1 MPSQPERA
9 AVPSSLLRDAV
20 AAGRARPDAAQEAVA
35 VRLDRVAAGL
45 ASSPAAAAGGGGW
58 LSRLGLG
65 GRRSAPAP
73 APAGRQGLYVH
84 GPVGRGK
91 SMLMDLFFAAAPVA
105 AKRRVHFHA
114 FMLEIHDRLHR
125 RRQARAESDPI
136 GPVAREIAAEAR
148 LLCFDEFQVTNIAD
162 AMILGRLFQGLFD
175 AGVTVVAT
183 SNTRLADLYA
193 GGLQRD
199 RFLPA
204 IALLRERLEEVALD
218 GPADYRRDRIRG
230 MAVYHSPLGPAA
242 AAALDRAFADLTEG
256 AEPAPLGIEVQGRS
270 VVLRMA
276 ARGVARASFRE
287 LCEAPLGP
295 ADYLAIAR
303 ACHTLVLEG
312 IPVLTAER
320 RNEARRFVTLV
331 DALYEHR
338 ARRVCSAAAPPDALH
353 AAGDHAAEF
362 RRTASRLHEMQSAEY
377 LASAHAP

>member
-20 AAGRARPDAAQEAVA
+20 AAGRARPDDAQEAVA

-148 LLCFDEFQVTNIAD
+148 LLCFD
-162 AMILGRLFQGLFD
+162 
-175 AGVTVVAT
+175 
-183 SNTRLADLYA
+183 
-193 GGLQRD
+193 
-199 RFLPA
+199 
-204 IALLRERLEEVALD
+204 
-218 GPADYRRDRIRG
+218 
-230 MAVYHSPLGPAA
+230 
-242 AAALDRAFADLTEG
+242 
-256 AEPAPLGIEVQGRS
+256 
-270 VVLRMA
+270 
-276 ARGVARASFRE
+276 
-287 LCEAPLGP
+287 
-295 ADYLAIAR
+295 
-303 ACHTLVLEG
+303 
-312 IPVLTAER
+312 
-320 RNEARRFVTLV
+320 
-331 DALYEHR
+331 
-338 ARRVCSAAAPPDALH
+338 
-353 AAGDHAAEF
+353 
-362 RRTASRLHEMQSAEY
+362 
-377 LASAHAP
+377 

>member
-1 MPSQPERA
+1 MTAQQARA
-9 AVPSSLLRDAV
+9 ALPTVLLREAV
-20 AAGRARPDAAQEAVA
+20 AAGRVRPDAAQEAVA
-35 VRLDRVAAGL
+35 ERLDHVAAGL
-45 ASSPAAAAGGGGW
+45 AAAPEKGGAGGW
-58 LSRLGLG
+58 LSRLGFG
-65 GRRSAPAP
+65 ARQAAPASAP
-73 APAGRQGLYVH
+73 GLQGLYIH

-105 AKRRVHFHA
+105 DRRRVHFHA

-125 RRQARAESDPI
+125 RRQARAEADPI

-183 SNTRLADLYA
+183 SNTRLQDLYA

-204 IALLRERLEEVALD
+204 IALLRARLEEVALD

-242 AAALDRAFADLTEG
+242 AAALDRAFAELTEG
-256 AEPAPLGIEVQGRS
+256 AGAEPLAIAVQGRS
-270 VVLRMA
+270 VTLRAA
-276 ARGVARASFRE
+276 ARGVGRASFRE

-303 ACHTLVLEG
+303 TCHTLVLEG
-312 IPVLTAER
+312 VPVLTAER

-338 ARRVCSAAAPPDALH
+338 AKLVCSAAAPPDALH

-377 LASAHAP
+377 LASPHAP

>member
-1 MPSQPERA
+1 MPAQQARA
-9 AVPSSLLRDAV
+9 ALPTALLREAV
-20 AAGRARPDAAQEAVA
+20 AAGRVRPDAAQEAVA
-35 VRLDRVAAGL
+35 ERLDHVAAGL
-45 ASSPAAAAGGGGW
+45 DAAPGKARAGGW
-58 LSRLGLG
+58 FSRLGFG
-65 GRRSAPAP
+65 ARQAAPEP
-73 APAGRQGLYVH
+73 PPGPQGLYIH

-105 AKRRVHFHA
+105 DRRRVHFHA

-125 RRQARAESDPI
+125 RRQARAEADPI

-183 SNTRLADLYA
+183 SNTRLQDLYA

-204 IALLRERLEEVALD
+204 IALLRARLEEVALD
-218 GPADYRRDRIRG
+218 GPDDYRRDRIRG
-230 MAVYHSPLGPAA
+230 MAVYHAPLGPAA
-242 AAALDRAFADLTEG
+242 AAALDRAFAELTEG
-256 AEPAPLGIEVQGRS
+256 AGAEPLAIAVQGRS
-270 VVLRMA
+270 VTLRAA

-303 ACHTLVLEG
+303 TCHTLVLEG

-338 ARRVCSAAAPPDALH
+338 AKLVCSAAAQPDALH

-377 LASAHAP
+377 LAAPHAP

>member
-1 MPSQPERA
+1 MSAQQARA
-9 AVPSSLLRDAV
+9 ALPSELLREAV

-35 VRLDRVAAGL
+35 ERLDRVAAGL
-45 ASSPAAAAGGGGW
+45 AAIPPRPPAGGW
-58 LSRLGLG
+58 LSRLGFG
-65 GRRSAPAP
+65 ARQAAPASAPWP
-73 APAGRQGLYVH
+73 QGLYIH

-105 AKRRVHFHA
+105 DRRRVHFHA

-125 RRQARAESDPI
+125 RRQARAEADPI

-175 AGVTVVAT
+175 AGVSVVAT
-183 SNTRLADLYA
+183 SNTRLQDLYA
-193 GGLQRD
+193 GGLQRE

-204 IALLRERLEEVALD
+204 IALLRARLEEVALD

-230 MAVYHSPLGPAA
+230 MAVYHAPLGPAA
-242 AAALDRAFADLTEG
+242 AAALDRAFAQLTEG
-256 AEPAPLGIEVQGRS
+256 AAAEPLAIAVQGRS
-270 VVLRMA
+270 VTLRAA

-303 ACHTLVLEG
+303 TCHTLVLEG

-338 ARRVCSAAAPPDALH
+338 AKLVCSAAAPPDALH

-377 LASAHAP
+377 LAALHAP